1 MIDTSGQDGAADQ
14 VIGDNGRVTFNGT
27 ETFLPGEEE
36 ATLSFNFGAGSNDT
50 TVTGTAGAGPARAG
64 NWNNLQGGGETV
76 FGDDGDEIVSFDDG
90 SFAAGVTVRWGMD
103 LESPAQP
110 PCSGQR
116 HAQLYY
122 AWNRPRSAA
131 VRRLPVRRRQ
141 QHGGRGPGGPA

>member
-1 MIDTSGQDGAADQ
+1 MIFDTDENLIELRTSDASHGGNDMITTGAGADVVLGGFGDDVIDTSGQDGAADQ

-27 ETFLPGEEE
+27 ETFLPGEDE

-90 SFAAGVTVRWGMD
+90 SFAAGVTVRWGKD
-103 LESPAQP
+103 LESP
-110 PCSGQR
+110 G
-116 HAQLYY
+116 
-122 AWNRPRSAA
+122 
-131 VRRLPVRRRQ
+131 
-141 QHGGRGPGGPA
+141 